1 MEKFKVIWSNQAF
14 EDILKIE
21 SYLST
26 FSPAY
31 ARSFSSMIID
41 KGSSLASFPK
51 RGRVIAE
58 LNREDFRELIIKEYR
73 LMYHILDS
81 QRVEIIA
88 IHPSSLPLSSG
99 LKYVEE

>member
-31 ARSFSSMIID
+31 ARSFSSMIIE

-58 LNREDFRELIIKEYR
+58 LNREDFR
-73 LMYHILDS
+73 
-81 QRVEIIA
+81 
-88 IHPSSLPLSSG
+88 
-99 LKYVEE
+99 